1 MGRRPKPGN
10 GSIYYNK
17 DRNNWTVSMPML
29 DLETGLEKRVRKS
42 FPTQELARQYL
53 DEILLQKNNAIFIE
67 NNGIPLAK
75 LMKMLLNKK
84 METNLITDRAYAR
97 TMDTIRI
104 IEKCY
109 LGSSNINEISTE
121 EIQAFLNS
129 LTQRYSNSSIQKVYF
144 QFKNAFDYCLNK
156 GYIHQN
162 PMYEVIRPK
171 SKKEDKIFRALNV
184 EEQKVLTD
192 YLLATNLFETPYRN
206 VFLIQLYMGLRVG
219 EALAL
224 TNNDI
229 NLEKRILTV
238 NRTLTTDKND
248 KICIGKTTK
257 TYAGK
262 REIPIPDIILPYIV
276 EQMKV
281 AKNNNDQMLFL
292 TPQEGLV
299 LHSTINRK
307 LKEIAKKVGITTDI
321 STHCLRHTFGTRCI
335 ESGMRAVA
343 LQRLMGHTDINIT
356 LNTYTTIFNRY
367 KEEELRKVNDYYLN
381 NEFFDSTKLLSDSS
395 LELEL

>member
-17 DRNNWTVSMPML
+17 DRNNWTVSIPML
-29 DLETGLEKRVRKS
+29 DLETGMEKRVRKS

-129 LTQRYSNSSIQKVYF
+129 LTEKYSNSSIQKVYF

-184 EEQKVLTD
+184 DEQKVLTD
-192 YLLATNLFETPYRN
+192 YLLATNLYETPYRN

-248 KICIGKTTK
+248 KICVGKTTK

-307 LKEIAKKVGITTDI
+307 LKDIAKKVGIISDI

-395 LELEL
+395 FELEL

>member
-1 MGRRPKPGN
+1 MSRQPNPGN

-17 DRNNWTVSMPML
+17 DRKNWTVSMPMF
-29 DLETGLEKRVRKS
+29 DLSLGIERRVRKS

-53 DEILLQKNNAIFIE
+53 DEILLQKNNSVFIE
-67 NNGIPLAK
+67 NNGIPLGK
-75 LMKMLLNKK
+75 LLKMLLNKK
-84 METNLITDRAYAR
+84 LDSNLITDRAYAR

-109 LGSSNINEISTE
+109 LGEKNINEISTE

-129 LTQRYSNSSIQKVYF
+129 LTDKYSNSSIQKIYF
-144 QFKNAFDYCLNK
+144 QFKNAFEYCLHK
-156 GYIHQN
+156 GYIHQD

-171 SKKEDKIFRALNV
+171 SHKEDKIFRALNV
-184 EEQKVLTD
+184 EEQKLLTD
-192 YLLATNLFETPYRN
+192 YLLDTNIYDTPYRY
-206 VFLIQLYMGLRVG
+206 VFLIELYLGLRVG

-229 NLEKRILTV
+229 NLQKRLLTV
-238 NRTLTTDKND
+238 NKTLTTDKND
-248 KICIGKTTK
+248 KICMGKTTK

-262 REIPIPDIILPYIV
+262 RELPIPDFILPYIV

-281 AKNNNDQMLFL
+281 GKNNPNQMLFL

-307 LKEIAKKVGITTDI
+307 LKAIAKQIGIDTNI
-321 STHCLRHTFGTRCI
+321 SSHCLRHTYGTRCI